1 MIVSKETP
9 SRSAVGFFTHLC
21 DAEIISRYRK
31 LKADLAGRAE
41 TTIVAPMGTPV
52 PEDLLAETVFFDFA
66 QLAAKAPR
74 ILGSK
79 VIPGNCHLTMLA
91 FFGARPGFDYY
102 WHIEYDVVF
111 TGDWRTLLDAWR
123 KDASDLVAAHVRTRG
138 EEPDWP
144 WWPSLHVSS
153 AETAAGHL
161 RAFLPVYRISR
172 RALERLEMAVRE
184 GSSGHFEALVP
195 TVLQAASLRISDLGE
210 ERFYTSS
217 TSPDGELRQG
227 TLRYRPF
234 HARPL
239 PGRNLLYHPVKPES
253 FLTAPRRLQALALR
267 LVPQWVKSLRR
278 AARRSRP

>member
-31 LKADLAGRAE
+31 LKADLAGHAE
-41 TTIVAPMGTPV
+41 TTIVAQMGTQV
-52 PEDLLAETVFFDFA
+52 PENLLAETVFFDFA
-66 QLAAKAPR
+66 QLAANAPR

-91 FFGARPGFDYY
+91 FFRARPEFDYY

-111 TGDWRTLLDAWR
+111 TGAWRTLLAAWSG
-123 KDASDLVAAHVRTRG
+123 DDSDLVAPHLRTRG

-144 WWPSLHVSS
+144 WWPSLQIPQAV
-153 AETAAGHL
+153 AAAGFL
-161 RAFLPVYRISR
+161 RAFLPVYRISH
-172 RALERLEMAVRE
+172 RALERLDMAVRE

-195 TVLQAASLRISDLGE
+195 TVLQAASLRIADLGE
-210 ERFYTSS
+210 GRFYTSS

-234 HARPL
+234 HAFPL
-239 PGRNLLYHPVKPES
+239 QGQNLLYHPVKPES
-253 FLTAPRRLQALALR
+253 FLTARRRLLALALR

>member
-1 MIVSKETP
+1 
-9 SRSAVGFFTHLC
+9 
-21 DAEIISRYRK
+21 
-31 LKADLAGRAE
+31 
-41 TTIVAPMGTPV
+41 MGTPV

-79 VIPGNCHLTMLA
+79 LIPGNCHLTMLA

-123 KDASDLVAAHVRTRG
+123 GMQRPRRGASCERAARSRIGRG
-138 EEPDWP
+138 GPRCK
-144 WWPSLHVSS
+144 SLRRGGSGPV
-153 AETAAGHL
+153 

-195 TVLQAASLRISDLGE
+195 TVLQAASLRISDLGGRTILHQLYLARWRVAAGHVALSALSRSAAPGPE
-210 ERFYTSS
+210 PSLSS
-217 TSPDGELRQG
+217 GEAGELPDGAA
-227 TLRYRPF
+227 PPAS
-234 HARPL
+234 ARPAIGPAMGQKL
-239 PGRNLLYHPVKPES
+239 ASRGPSQP
-253 FLTAPRRLQALALR
+253 ALA
-267 LVPQWVKSLRR
+267 Q
-278 AARRSRP
+278 A